1 MHKLIHYNIHNRL
14 NKITHCSQPD
24 ITCGFVYVKRKKRR
38 RQIVQ
43 NTVRYKRNIW
53 RNIAKCKWLYVMLA
67 IPLAQ
72 YILFRYAPLSGIQV
86 AFKKYNLFKGMWDSP
101 WVGFQY
107 FEEIFSSSQFW
118 LALKNTVVLNLLD
131 LVVGFPVPIIL
142 AIMLYEMRS
151 VKLKRVYQTMM
162 YLPHFLSWVIV
173 GSLVSKLFG
182 STGMVNNVIK
192 AMGGSTVNFL
202 MDETNWVIMYVATG
216 IWQSAGWG
224 TIIYLA
230 AISGV
235 NTELYEAAEV
245 DGCGRIRRI
254 WYVTLPCIMPTIIIM
269 LILRLGSMVG
279 IGFERPYV
287 MMNDMVKDVAEV
299 TSTFVYTNGIKNGK
313 YSFASAVD
321 LFGSLVNMMFVIGAN
336 AITKR
341 LGEDG
346 LW

>member
-1 MHKLIHYNIHNRL
+1 MQ
-14 NKITHCSQPD
+14 TP
-24 ITCGFVYVKRKKRR
+24 VKFKRR
-38 RQIVQ
+38 V
-43 NTVRYKRNIW
+43 W
-53 RNIAKCKWLYVMLA
+53 RDVAKCKWLYVMLM

-86 AFKKYNLFKGMWDSP
+86 AFKKYNIFKGMWASP

-107 FEEIFSSSQFW
+107 FQEMFASTQFW

-131 LVVGFPVPIIL
+131 LLFGFPTPIIL
-142 AIMLYEMRS
+142 AIMLYEMTS
-151 VKLKRVYQTMM
+151 VKLKRVYQTLM

-173 GSLVSKLFG
+173 GSLVIKLFG
-182 STGMVNNVIK
+182 STGMVNNIVK
-192 AMGGSTVNFL
+192 AMGGETVNFL
-202 MDETNWVIMYVATG
+202 MDETNWVVMYVATG
-216 IWQSAGWG
+216 VWQSAGWG

-245 DGCGRIRRI
+245 DGCGRLRRI
-254 WYVTLPCIMPTIIIM
+254 WYVTLPCIMPTIIVM
-269 LILRLGSMVG
+269 LILRLGQMVG

-287 MMNDMVKDVAEV
+287 MMNDMVKNVAEV
-299 TSTFVYTNGIKNGK
+299 TSTFVYNNGIKNAR
-313 YSFASAVD
+313 YSFATAVD

-336 AITKR
+336 WITKR
-341 LGEDG
+341 LGEGG

>member
-1 MHKLIHYNIHNRL
+1 MQ
-14 NKITHCSQPD
+14 TP
-24 ITCGFVYVKRKKRR
+24 VKFKRR
-38 RQIVQ
+38 VMRDV
-43 NTVRYKRNIW
+43 W
-53 RNIAKCKWLYVMLA
+53 KCKWLYVMLM

-86 AFKKYNLFKGMWDSP
+86 AFKKYNIFKGMWASP

-107 FEEIFSSSQFW
+107 FEEMFASPQFW

-131 LVVGFPVPIIL
+131 LVFGFPTPIIL
-142 AIMLYEMRS
+142 AIMLYEMTS
-151 VKLKRVYQTMM
+151 VKLKRVYQTLM

-182 STGMVNNVIK
+182 STGMVNNLIK
-192 AMGGSTVNFL
+192 SVGGNTVNFL
-202 MDETNWVIMYVATG
+202 MESKNWVIMYVATG
-216 IWQSAGWG
+216 VWQSAGWG

-245 DGCGRIRRI
+245 DGCGRLRRI
-254 WYVTLPCIMPTIIIM
+254 WYVTLPCIMPTIIVM
-269 LILRLGSMVG
+269 LILRLGQMVG

-287 MMNDMVKDVAEV
+287 MMNDMVKNVAEV
-299 TSTFVYTNGIKNGK
+299 TSTFVYTNGIKNAR
-313 YSFASAVD
+313 YSFSTAVD

-336 AITKR
+336 WITRR
-341 LGEDG
+341 LGEGG